1 MALSH
6 SEELFDN
13 GGIDCLFETENASA
27 GDSQC
32 QGVAA
37 AEGPYNRGDKIHYS
51 IQCMPFRCGS
61 RTMECWV
68 KKFEF
73 NFDL

>member
-37 AEGPYNRGDKIHYS
+37 AEVLKSHH
-51 IQCMPFRCGS
+51 PFP
-61 RTMECWV
+61 
-68 KKFEF
+68 
-73 NFDL
+73 